1 MGRKGKQ
8 KDYVTATEWKKDYGG
23 KSVGTATFR
32 GARLPF
38 NHCALTFKPINP
50 ENGDVAVIA
59 PDGAVFNLEA
69 VVPYITQHHTHPI
82 TGEPLELSDVTKI
95 TFSTNS
101 QGELCC
107 PVLGKVFN
115 ENTHIVAV
123 RTSGNVYCWEAV
135 DELNLK
141 AKNMRDLLTDE
152 KFTRK
157 DVLTIQDPK
166 DLRGK
171 NIQEFDH
178 LRVDQAGRASRA
190 DQPSHVKVVSE
201 DAGRVLDAVRSEQQQ
216 PSYNTDANADAKSDE
231 KKILYRSEPARKR
244 YELVSFKPG
253 TATWNTD
260 ADQVTVSTSKDLGG
274 KTLPAPYSTSFKETN
289 QTVGA
294 ASKSFTST
302 AVDLA
307 LTNERTKERLYLRPS
322 PGTKGYVRLH
332 TNLGDLNIELHC
344 DLVPKT
350 CENFIALAAS
360 GFYDDVPFH
369 RSIKNFIIQGGDP
382 TGTGTGGG
390 NVFGTLEDEIVP
402 SLKHDGRG
410 VVSMANSGKDTNGSQ
425 FFVTYKSAKHLDG
438 KHSVFGKV
446 VGGFDV
452 LTKME
457 RVECDEKDRPKED
470 IRVTS
475 CTVFVNP
482 YTDMIEAER
491 RKEKKKQEEAA
502 FGGKEKNIQ
511 RLEEIMTTV
520 GGNAGGGGVGK
531 YLNVAASMTTTETA
545 TKTAT
550 AMATA
555 TAQSQQPPRKKAKP
569 MSNFDAW

>member
-8 KDYVTATEWKKDYGG
+8 KDYVTAQEWKNDYGG
-23 KSVGTATFR
+23 KAVGVATFR

-50 ENGDVAVIA
+50 DNGDVAVIA

-69 VVPYITQHHTHPI
+69 VVPYIAKHHAHPV
-82 TGEPLELSDVTKI
+82 TGEPLELGDVTKI
-95 TFSTNS
+95 AFSTNQ
-101 QGELCC
+101 QGEMCC

-123 RTSGNVYCWEAV
+123 RTSGNVYCREAV

-171 NIQEFDH
+171 NVQEFDH
-178 LRVDQAGRASRA
+178 LRRGDDGVGGASAGVAVDNNSVRA
-190 DQPSHVKVVSE
+190 VSE
-201 DAGRVLDAVRSEQQQ
+201 DASRVLEAVRAQ
-216 PSYNTDANADAKSDE
+216 NRANDANDANDKE
-231 KKILYRSEPARKR
+231 AKKILYRSEPARKR

-253 TATWNTD
+253 TATWNSD
-260 ADQVTVSTSKDLGG
+260 ANQVAAPSAKDIGD
-274 KTLPAPYSTSFKETN
+274 KTLPAPYSVSFKETSL
-289 QTVGA
+289 TVGA

-307 LTNERTKERLYLRPS
+307 LTNERTKERTYLRPAR
-322 PGTKGYVRLH
+322 GTKGYVRLH

-344 DLVPKT
+344 DQVPKT

-360 GFYDDVPFH
+360 GYYDNTPFH
-369 RSIKNFIIQGGDP
+369 RSIKNFMIQGGDP
-382 TGTGTGGG
+382 TGTGTGGA

-402 SLKHDGRG
+402 GLRHDGRG
-410 VVSMANSGKDTNGSQ
+410 VVAMANSGKDTNGSQ
-425 FFVTYKSAKHLDG
+425 FYITYRSAKHLDG
-438 KHSVFGKV
+438 KHTVFGKV

-457 RVECDEKDRPKED
+457 RVECDEKDRPKEAV
-470 IRVTS
+470 RVTS

-482 YTDMIEAER
+482 YTDMIQEQKAREEKEKEKEKQQRGGIER
-491 RKEKKKQEEAA
+491 RLDEII
-502 FGGKEKNIQ
+502 GGE
-511 RLEEIMTTV
+511 
-520 GGNAGGGGVGK
+520 GGGGGGGVGK
-531 YLNVAASMTTTETA
+531 YLNVPASLDA
-545 TKTAT
+545 
-550 AMATA
+550 
-555 TAQSQQPPRKKAKP
+555 PPAVRPKKKHKP
-569 MSNFDAW
+569 TSMSNFDAW